1 MDTVAAIAELF
12 LKNACSGV
20 VIPNFPFI
28 TWGVTDFELA
38 CVYQKSGHVYN
49 LMQWQEWWQL
59 SLQFHMSNLVGCI

>member
-49 LMQWQEWWQL
+49 LMQ
-59 SLQFHMSNLVGCI
+59 